1 MELAPKL
8 ELPTFQQSQEQPL
21 DQQGLDLMFDEGD
34 SMVIARSEKQWT
46 FKEFHTFEIQRDQ
59 QTLFAFQLSENSI
72 CLSTKLSIIL
82 LQLYKMIGV
91 SVW

>member
-34 SMVIARSEKQWT
+34 SMDIVWSEKQ
-46 FKEFHTFEIQRDQ
+46 
-59 QTLFAFQLSENSI
+59 
-72 CLSTKLSIIL
+72 
-82 LQLYKMIGV
+82 
-91 SVW
+91 